1 LSNFRKPRDST
12 HVNLHEPL
20 EVEYWTK
27 ELGVSKWDLAGLV
40 RKVGTSVSAIRRELG
55 KLE

>member
-1 LSNFRKPRDST
+1 MSKFRKPRDSA
-12 HVNLHEPL
+12 HVSLNEPS

-40 RKVGTSVSAIRRELG
+40 RKVGTSVAAIRRELG
-55 KLE
+55 KEA